1 MERTVILLKPD
12 TIHRSLIGT
21 VIHRIESRN
30 YKIIALKMMKLEK
43 SHLEE
48 HYAHLVEK
56 PFFPEIVG
64 YMTAGPIVAMVVE
77 GDWVVAWMRQLC
89 GATNP
94 AEAQI
99 GTIRADLANHI
110 RYNLIHASDSV
121 ASAQDEIKRFFQE
134 KEISAYERKVM
145 E

>member
-77 GDWVVAWMRQLC
+77 GDGVVAWMRQLC

-99 GTIRADLANHI
+99 GTIRADLANNI

-134 KEISAYERKVM
+134 NEISAYERKVM

>member
-1 MERTVILLKPD
+1 
-12 TIHRSLIGT
+12 
-21 VIHRIESRN
+21 
-30 YKIIALKMMKLEK
+30 MKLEK

-77 GDWVVAWMRQLC
+77 GDGVVAWMRQLC

-99 GTIRADLANHI
+99 GTIRADLANNI